1 MSPFAPPFE
10 RASAPPRLSRHTLAL
25 PSAPHPDSRRLAP
38 PGVPRRGDGFCP
50 CWQTKMLQD
59 GDHRRGLGHIAAGS
73 SAALRT
79 GTGARPAKYTRRI
92 SDAQSMRAKG
102 GGTTPVPRLLRGR
115 ASLPAPDGSDAA
127 PSLDGSRSAAALV
140 PFAPFRF
147 LAFRAGARVPSA
159 PARASPG
166 TRVRAPGR
174 IRREHPGKSQ
184 ERISRWGHQRRHP
197 RQEMHRRHH
206 QVGRAVS
213 ARLAKLVR
221 HPAIREHGEPLEAEA
236 RPRAVP
242 AQA

>member
-1 MSPFAPPFE
+1 
-10 RASAPPRLSRHTLAL
+10 
-25 PSAPHPDSRRLAP
+25 
-38 PGVPRRGDGFCP
+38 
-50 CWQTKMLQD
+50 MLQD

-166 TRVRAPGR
+166 TTAERQGEFGASTPANRRSGYRGGGTNADIRAKKCTGVITRWVAPFRRGLRSWYATRPSASTESRSRLKHGRAPYR
-174 IRREHPGKSQ
+174 HKRDQRLA
-184 ERISRWGHQRRHP
+184 ISGA
-197 RQEMHRRHH
+197 HRR
-206 QVGRAVS
+206 
-213 ARLAKLVR
+213 ARL
-221 HPAIREHGEPLEAEA
+221 
-236 RPRAVP
+236 PR
-242 AQA
+242 

>member
-1 MSPFAPPFE
+1 
-10 RASAPPRLSRHTLAL
+10 
-25 PSAPHPDSRRLAP
+25 
-38 PGVPRRGDGFCP
+38 
-50 CWQTKMLQD
+50 
-59 GDHRRGLGHIAAGS
+59 
-73 SAALRT
+73 
-79 GTGARPAKYTRRI
+79 
-92 SDAQSMRAKG
+92 MRAKG
-102 GGTTPVPRLLRGR
+102 CGTTPVPRRLRDR

-166 TRVRAPGR
+166 ATAERQGEFGASTPASRRSGYRGGGTNADIRAKKCTGV
-174 IRREHPGKSQ
+174 
-184 ERISRWGHQRRHP
+184 
-197 RQEMHRRHH
+197 MHHDR
-206 QVGRAVS
+206 VGRAVS